1 MCCRCPIVPGVTG
14 GEGKKVTTSS
24 VSAWMPSWGRVHSKN
39 TQKYFPK
46 PPQQISPMITK
57 IKSTE
62 YRDSVARTP
71 E

>member
-1 MCCRCPIVPGVTG
+1 
-14 GEGKKVTTSS
+14 
-24 VSAWMPSWGRVHSKN
+24 MPSCGRVNMVHSKN

-46 PPQQISPMITK
+46 PPQQISPIITE

-62 YRDSVARTP
+62 YSDSVACTP